1 MKYRKAFKRMGINE
15 TRAGNLRQLAFGQYG
30 FRAMEQARVPAR
42 TLEAVRRTLRR
53 TIKKTA
59 MLWIRTTPNIPV
71 SKKPA
76 EVRMGKGKGAVAFY
90 AAPIRPGQIIFE
102 LDNVT
107 KKDALE
113 ALISYIL
120 RCSCHKD

>member
-1 MKYRKAFKRMGINE
+1 
-15 TRAGNLRQLAFGQYG
+15 
-30 FRAMEQARVPAR
+30 
-42 TLEAVRRTLRR
+42 
-53 TIKKTA
+53 

-113 ALISYIL
+113 ALSAIQPKMPIRLGFLEWS
-120 RCSCHKD
+120 